1 MNSAKIGLVVLL
13 VVLVALCGLLFLQ
26 GGRRGEPVERLV
38 LHCAAGMRAPVAE
51 IVENYEK
58 EFGTKI
64 NVSYDGSGS
73 LASKIKVAGGDL
85 YLPADISYIDSLR
98 DEGYV
103 DESIP
108 VAELTA
114 GIAVR
119 RGNPQNIK
127 TLADLQRADVKVS
140 LGESSA
146 AIGKLTQKVLSDLG
160 QWEAIKRNVTVFKP
174 TVNNVAEDVEL
185 SAVDAGIVWDSM
197 IHLYENVEFISVHEF
212 EQHRRRATIGVLS
225 STIDATAALQF
236 ARYLTAE
243 DRGLQIF
250 RNHGFNVVDGDK
262 WERVPEITFFSGSM
276 LRPAI
281 NDQLEEF
288 QNREG
293 VRINVV
299 FEGCGTLV
307 SQMEAGARPDG
318 YFSCDA
324 RFLDMV
330 RDRFEPPSIV
340 TRNDVVLLVPKGN
353 PDNFQSLQDLSRPDV
368 RVGVAHPEKSAL
380 GFLTRSMLERL
391 ELWEPIE
398 QAGNIVVLASKGDE
412 LVNQMQVGSLDAAI
426 LYRSNAMASPQIM
439 EHCEIIEM
447 NGTDAFAEQLYAVSR
462 NSDHRQLMH
471 RLQESLTGPAGK
483 QAFLK
488 YGFHWQL
495 NDE

>member
-1 MNSAKIGLVVLL
+1 
-13 VVLVALCGLLFLQ
+13 
-26 GGRRGEPVERLV
+26 
-38 LHCAAGMRAPVAE
+38 
-51 IVENYEK
+51 
-58 EFGTKI
+58 
-64 NVSYDGSGS
+64 
-73 LASKIKVAGGDL
+73 
-85 YLPADISYIDSLR
+85 
-98 DEGYV
+98 
-103 DESIP
+103 
-108 VAELTA
+108 
-114 GIAVR
+114 
-119 RGNPQNIK
+119 
-127 TLADLQRADVKVS
+127 
-140 LGESSA
+140 
-146 AIGKLTQKVLSDLG
+146 
-160 QWEAIKRNVTVFKP
+160 
-174 TVNNVAEDVEL
+174 
-185 SAVDAGIVWDSM
+185 
-197 IHLYENVEFISVHEF
+197 
-212 EQHRRRATIGVLS
+212 
-225 STIDATAALQF
+225 
-236 ARYLTAE
+236 
-243 DRGLQIF
+243 
-250 RNHGFNVVDGDK
+250 
-262 WERVPEITFFSGSM
+262 
-276 LRPAI
+276 
-281 NDQLEEF
+281 
-288 QNREG
+288 
-293 VRINVV
+293 
-299 FEGCGTLV
+299 
-307 SQMEAGARPDG
+307 
-318 YFSCDA
+318 
-324 RFLDMV
+324 MV